1 MAPASNQRRAGP
13 SDAGSAHVLDPSD
26 HPERILMRYQLRTVA
41 EQLLHPV
48 HTTLGWQHRFLTHP
62 RHPLQGSRLNR
73 FQAAGVE
80 SVMRLIRKYPKQGF
94 DFEPLTID
102 GEQTPIVEEVA
113 VEKPFCQLRRFHHAG
128 TANAPKVLFVAAMS
142 GHHATLSKDTLRE
155 FLPDFDVYITDWV
168 DARLVPLAQGRF
180 GFDEYVQYLVEFLD
194 ALGPNVHLVGLCQAA
209 VPALC
214 AAALMAED
222 KNPNRPRTLSLL
234 AGPIDIRV
242 NRNAVTKYADRVP
255 LRVMRLNV
263 HKVPRGYPGAGRL
276 VYPGYLQLGAFVSL
290 NLRTHIAK
298 HVQFFKDVAQGREA
312 AAQKHRT
319 FYDEYNAM
327 MDATAEFYL
336 ETLQRVFLDQ
346 QLAKGTLQV
355 DGRRV
360 DCAALKDVALLTLEG
375 AQDDMVAIGVTEAA
389 QGLCSKLPAGLR
401 EHHVQEGVGHYGVF
415 NGSIYKSEIAPR
427 MKAFMRRHAAAGARG
442 GRQK

>member
-1 MAPASNQRRAGP
+1 
-13 SDAGSAHVLDPSD
+13 LT
-26 HPERILMRYQLRTVA
+26 RYRLRTLV
-41 EQLLHPV
+41 EQLLQPV
-48 HTTLGWQHRFLTHP
+48 HTTLNWHHRLVTHP
-62 RHPLQGSRLNR
+62 GHPLRRTRLNR
-73 FQAAGVE
+73 YHAAGVE
-80 SVMRLIRKYPKQGF
+80 SVLRLIRQYPKQAF
-94 DFEPLTID
+94 DYEPITVA
-102 GEQTPIVEEVA
+102 GTPAPIVEEVA
-113 VEKPFCQLRRFHHAG
+113 VEKPFCQLRRFHHAD
-128 TANAPKVLFVAAMS
+128 TANAPKILFVAAMS

-168 DARLVPLAQGRF
+168 DARQVPPSEGRF

-222 KNPNRPRTLSLL
+222 RHPHRPRTLSLL

-242 NRNAVTKYADRVP
+242 NRNTVTKFADRVP
-255 LRVMRLNV
+255 LAVMRLNV
-263 HKVPRGYPGAGRL
+263 HKVPSRYAGAGRL

-290 NLRTHIAK
+290 NLRTHIGK
-298 HVQFFKDVAQGREA
+298 HVQFFKDVARGDQA
-312 AAQKHRT
+312 AAQKHRL

-336 ETLQRVFLDQ
+336 ETLERVFMDQ
-346 QLAKGTLQV
+346 QLAKGTLKV
-355 DGRRV
+355 HGRRV
-360 DCAALKDVALLTLEG
+360 DCAALKDIALLTLEG
-375 AQDDMVAIGVTEAA
+375 AQDDLVAVGVTEAA
-389 QGLCSKLPAGLR
+389 QGLCGELPARLR

-427 MKAFMRRHAAAGARG
+427 MQAFMRRHAAAGAKTAKLGSAVRV
-442 GRQK
+442 R